1 MLKRLLAAT
10 LALTACLVATPA
22 GTATVLAEPE
32 LEVATTSTFTIDPE
46 AGVVRVAV
54 EVAVTNNVPDRTEGD
69 IIYTRYYTGYR
80 LPATAAS
87 ANASAVDDAGR
98 ALTVDPV
105 PATDAAGYVLYDV
118 EFAEQLFFQQT
129 ARFTLT
135 YDIVGLPPRS
145 DDPTRANR
153 AYFGFDA
160 FGAGDS
166 GKVNVRVVVPE
177 GFAVDLLGDPADE
190 QQVDGATV
198 YSADAIADPDSFGI
212 VVSARNDDALDQTE
226 FEAAGS
232 TFVVQSWPGDSE
244 WRAFVTTQI
253 ETGVPQLAE
262 LLGRPWPIDDSV
274 DVIEAYTPYL
284 YGYAGWFSAADR
296 LIEVGEDLDQEVV
309 LHELSHAWFNDNW
322 FADRW
327 LNEGMAQVYSNKV
340 VKALGGTPYEPD
352 PIDTADPGFVVLND
366 WSDPTFDG
374 GDDEAREDYGYNA
387 AFDVVSRI
395 TEEVGEEAMR
405 DVFDAVADDTI
416 AYRGD
421 LPAEGS
427 SDTTDWRRF
436 LDLVEELGGSTETR
450 DLFEQYVVGVS
461 GPALLDARDEARAQ
475 YADLLAAGGEW
486 AGPVVVRQHLSTWRF
501 DEAETTIGEAA
512 DVLVA
517 RDTMVDKAAALGIG
531 YPDHFEG
538 DYEEVDESFDD
549 VDAALGEQIETFDA
563 VSTAV
568 EADARDDGFFD
579 SIGLWGTDVPAL
591 VAEAKSAAATG
602 DHDAARTAARDAVD
616 TVDEAGDVGTKR
628 FALAVG
634 ALVGFVVL
642 VTLLVVLL
650 RRRRARRRA
659 AGAPA
664 EPAHDELAHDEPAPA
679 QHDESEHTALLAA
692 FPPATSPASAFPP
705 PTGPG
710 SNDPPPAG

>member
-1 MLKRLLAAT
+1 
-10 LALTACLVATPA
+10 
-22 GTATVLAEPE
+22 
-32 LEVATTSTFTIDPE
+32 
-46 AGVVRVAV
+46 
-54 EVAVTNNVPDRTEGD
+54 
-69 IIYTRYYTGYR
+69 
-80 LPATAAS
+80 
-87 ANASAVDDAGR
+87 
-98 ALTVDPV
+98 
-105 PATDAAGYVLYDV
+105 
-118 EFAEQLFFQQT
+118 
-129 ARFTLT
+129 
-135 YDIVGLPPRS
+135 
-145 DDPTRANR
+145 
-153 AYFGFDA
+153 
-160 FGAGDS
+160 
-166 GKVNVRVVVPE
+166 VRVVVPE
-177 GFAVDLLGDPADE
+177 GFAVDLLGDPVDE

-198 YSADAIADPDSFGI
+198 YSADAIADPDSFDV

-226 FEAAGS
+226 IEAADS
-232 TFVVQSWPGDSE
+232 TFAVRSWPGDGE
-244 WRAFVTTQI
+244 WQAFVTTQI
-253 ETGVPQLAE
+253 ETGVPRLAE

-340 VKALGGTPYEPD
+340 VEALGGTPLEPD
-352 PIDTADPGFVVLND
+352 PIDPADPGFVVLND
-366 WSDPTFDG
+366 WRDPTFDG

-387 AFDVVSRI
+387 AFEVVSRI
-395 TEEVGEEAMR
+395 AQEVGDEAMR

-436 LDLVEELGGSTETR
+436 LDLVEELGGSTEAR
-450 DLFEQYVVGVS
+450 DLFEQYVVGAS
-461 GPALLDARDEARAQ
+461 GPAQLDARDEARAR
-475 YADLLAAGGEW
+475 YADLLADGDGW

-501 DEAETTIGEAA
+501 DEAEATISEAA

-517 RDTMVDKAAALGIG
+517 RNTMVDKAAALGIG
-531 YPDHFEG
+531 YPDTFEG
-538 DYEEVDESFDD
+538 DYEEVDESFDEI
-549 VDAALGEQIETFDA
+549 DAALSEQIETFDA

-568 EADARDDGFFD
+568 EADALDDGFFD
-579 SIGLWGTDVPAL
+579 SIGLWGTDVPGL
-591 VAEAKSAAATG
+591 VAEAKTAAATG
-602 DHDAARTAARDAVD
+602 DHDAARAAARDAVD

-659 AGAPA
+659 AGASA
-664 EPAHDELAHDEPAPA
+664 ELAHDEPAPA
-679 QHDESEHTALLAA
+679 HPDQSEHTALLAA
-692 FPPATSPASAFPP
+692 FPTPAGPASAFPP
-705 PTGPG
+705 PTGPP
-710 SNDPPPAG
+710 SDDPPPAG